1 MIRKKGQGG
10 VMGAEP
16 VYVGMDVSK
25 ATIDVCVSDGEVW
38 EVSNDDQSMNELC
51 ARMVAMAPTLVV
63 LEATGGY
70 ELRAAGALAAA
81 QVRVAVVN
89 PRQVRS
95 YARSVGQLA
104 KTDRI
109 DARILARFA
118 AAVHPEPRSLPDAA
132 TCELEAAITRR
143 RQLIDMITAERN
155 RLELATPATKKSLTL
170 HIGWLRRQ
178 VMKVDEDIAGQI
190 RRSPLWRA
198 KDDLLQTVPGIGD
211 TTARALLALLPEL
224 GTLKKKQLAALV
236 GVAPVNRDSGTMR
249 GRRRVSG
256 GRARVRTALY
266 MATLVG
272 TQRNPTLKAF
282 YVRLRA
288 AGKPAK
294 VAIIACMH
302 KLLIIVNAMLRDGRA
317 WSAAEVATA

>member
-1 MIRKKGQGG
+1 MTT
-10 VMGAEP
+10 EP

-38 EVSNDDQSMNELC
+38 QVANDNRSMDELC
-51 ARMVAMAPTLVV
+51 SRIASLGPTLVV

-81 QVRVAVVN
+81 RLPVAVVN

-118 AAVHPEPRSLPDAA
+118 AAVRPEPRPLPDAE
-132 TCELEAAITRR
+132 TRELEALITRR
-143 RQLIDMITAERN
+143 RQVVGMITAEQN
-155 RLELATPATKKSLTL
+155 RLDLAAPITRKSIKT
-170 HIGWLRRQ
+170 HIGWLRRLLA
-178 VMKVDEDIAGQI
+178 KVDADIEGMVRQ
-190 RRSPLWRA
+190 SPLWRA
-198 KDDLLQTVPGIGD
+198 KDDLLQSVPGIGD
-211 TTARALLALLPEL
+211 MTSRTLLALLPEL
-224 GTLKKKQLAALV
+224 GTLNRKQIAALA
-236 GVAPVNRDSGTMR
+236 GVAPFNRDSGSQR
-249 GRRRVSG
+249 GRRRVWG

-266 MATLVG
+266 MAALAG
-272 TQRNPTLKAF
+272 TRWNPILKAF
-282 YVRLRA
+282 YAQLRE

-294 VAIIACMH
+294 VALVACMR
-302 KLLIIVNAMLRDGRA
+302 KLLVIVNAMVRDGRA
-317 WSAAEVATA
+317 WDPSYLAAA